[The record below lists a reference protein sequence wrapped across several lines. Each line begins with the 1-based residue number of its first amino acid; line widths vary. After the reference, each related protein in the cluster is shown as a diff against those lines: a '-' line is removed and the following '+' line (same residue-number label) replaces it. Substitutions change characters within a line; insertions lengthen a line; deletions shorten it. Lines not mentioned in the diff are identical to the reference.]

1 MVMKFQRYVAMLFG
15 LMISRGRKTAVT
27 RYPPVCGRVATGTR
41 DSGSASGEG
50 LSARAFYPDSLSPAA
65 DTSDP
70 PANGRVPI
78 CPTLNVLLIIGL
90 MLTFSTIY
98 IAMGE
103 ATAVEPPVRD
113 TRNYDKPSHVGCEAD
128 YYRIV
133 SIATP
138 QSATDSRDPNW
149 KPAENGIALEV
160 SGIAI
165 LDARRVAVSIRKGEV
180 WILDHVYDEDPD
192 KVTYHRFASA
202 LHEPLGLLK
211 WHDSLV
217 TVQRTEMTRMVD
229 VDGDE
234 IADLYETLA
243 SGWGGS
249 GNYHEYAYG
258 PQVDRD
264 DNLWLTLNIGMGF
277 QGDQQSRCVTDSVL
291 KVSQP
296 LWRGWAMK
304 RESDG
309 HLRPVCAGMRSP
321 SGIGTNAEGDL
332 FYTDQQGNWVATNS
346 LHHLR
351 AGVFFHHPE
360 SLASMTQ
367 PGSTIKGVESIP
379 DGLPYPD
386 ALKRFPAMRPPAVWF
401 PYKKAGQS
409 TTDILLDQSDG
420 KFGPFAGQLFV
431 GEFTQAAMNRVFLE
445 KVEGEYQGACF
456 PFRRGFAS
464 AVFRMAQ
471 GADGSLFVGLTNRG
485 WSSLGTASYGLQ
497 RLVWTGKMPF
507 EILEMRAKP
516 DGFELQFTRC
526 VDPITA
532 SQPDSYQMSSY
543 TYLYHNVYGS
553 DEIQTKTLT
562 IDRAVVSED
571 RMSVRLYTS
580 GLRPYFVHELDASG
594 IVDIDGQPL
603 LHSSAFYT
611 LNAIPKAA
619 SESTDR

>member
-1 MVMKFQRYVAMLFG
+1 MVMKIHLYAAMLLG
-15 LMISRGRKTAVT
+15 VLIAIVAIHIDIDSR
-27 RYPPVCGRVATGTR
+27 
-41 DSGSASGEG
+41 
-50 LSARAFYPDSLSPAA
+50 AA
-65 DTSDP
+65 
-70 PANGRVPI
+70 A
-78 CPTLNVLLIIGL
+78 
-90 MLTFSTIY
+90 
-98 IAMGE
+98 A
-103 ATAVEPPVRD
+103 AEPPINARHSDVSD
-113 TRNYDKPSHVGCEAD
+113 EAD

-138 QSATDSRDPNW
+138 QTSTDSRDPNW
-149 KPAENGIALEV
+149 KPAEDGIALEV

-165 LDARRVAVSIRKGEV
+165 LDEGRVAVSIRKGEV

-192 KVTYHRFASA
+192 RVTFHQFASA

-229 VDGDE
+229 IDGDE
-234 IADLYETLA
+234 VADLYETLA
-243 SGWGGS
+243 TGWGVS

-258 PQVDRD
+258 PQADRD
-264 DNLWLTLNIGMGF
+264 GNLWLTLNIGMGL
-277 QGDQQSRCVTDSVL
+277 QGDQQSRCVTDPVL

-304 RESDG
+304 REPDG

-321 SGIGTNAEGDL
+321 SGIGANAEGDL

-351 AGVFFHHPE
+351 EGVFFHHPE

-367 PGSTIKGVESIP
+367 PGSTIEGVENIP

-386 ALKRFPAMRPPAVWF
+386 ALKQFSAMRPPAVWF

-409 TTDILLDQSDG
+409 TTDIMLDESGG
-420 KFGPFAGQLFV
+420 KFGPFAGQLFI

-445 KVEGEYQGACF
+445 KVAGEYQGVCF

-464 AVFRMAQ
+464 AVLRMAQ
-471 GADGSLFVGLTNRG
+471 GTDGSLFVGMTNRG

-497 RLVWTGKMPF
+497 RLVWTGKIPF

-516 DGFELQFTRC
+516 DGFELQFTRP
-526 VDPITA
+526 VDPIAA
-532 SQPDSYQMSSY
+532 SNPDSYRLSSY
-543 TYLYHNVYGS
+543 TYLYQSTYGS
-553 DEIQTKTLT
+553 DEILTKELT
-562 IDRAVVSED
+562 IDRANVAED
-571 RMSVRLYTS
+571 RMSVRLYTR
-580 GLRPYFVHELDASG
+580 GLRRYFVHELDASG
-594 IVDIDGQPL
+594 VLDIDGQPL
-603 LHSSAFYT
+603 LHANAYYT
-611 LNAIPKAA
+611 LNAIPNTE
-619 SESTDR
+619 SESASQ